1 MLDEQKQLLQ
11 AKHRLEEA
19 QARDL
24 VKERKA
30 RTRRLIQEG
39 AILEKAFP
47 WVKNVQDLSELED
60 ILCVTPVFCPR
71 FWQHRRWKQLSEV

>member
-39 AILEKAFP
+39 AILEEAFP
-47 WVKNVQDLSELED
+47 WVKNVQDLRELED
-60 ILCVTPVFCPR
+60 ILTEIA
-71 FWQHRRWKQLSEV
+71 RRAG